1 MLLTLDQLAII
12 AIILVLSSGILVG
25 LFRSLRARLK
35 ASEKSRQEFFD
46 MVRQKDIQYSR
57 ILHDKQKRSGFYSN
71 LIDKLPFRTS
81 EMISQE
87 DTRKLARV
95 LVNTVMDLFDPTE
108 VVFFTAIPEKKQ
120 LILTDGF
127 STKASRFG
135 KHYDYGKGRPGVV
148 AQKGITMTTMDFL
161 SESTMVKRRIREY
174 QSSECQM
181 DIFSPLIKD
190 GRLQGI
196 IGMKRIGQ
204 DITIDEK
211 RVFRMVADMA
221 ANAFA
226 FNYLLANYKKMAH
239 RDGLT
244 GLVNRKSFMTMF
256 SHQLMQASIGND
268 ELSVFM
274 FDLDNFKVYN
284 DRNGHLEGDN
294 LLKMLSRIIQENIR
308 THDVASRYGGEEFII
323 LFPGL
328 SRKKAYRVSE
338 FLRKKIE
345 NHPFPHREG
354 QPLGMVSISGGVAS
368 FPEDGNTVH
377 DLISTAD
384 QKLYRAKNKGRNR
397 IMLTTM

>member
-1 MLLTLDQLAII
+1 MLLTLGQLTAI
-12 AIILVLSSGILVG
+12 AFILVLFSGILII

-35 ASEKSRQEFFD
+35 IAEKSRQELFD
-46 MVRQKDIQYSR
+46 MVRQKDVQYSR
-57 ILHDKQKRSGFYSN
+57 ILQDKQKRSGFYSN

-81 EMISQE
+81 EMISHE

-95 LVNTVMDLFDPTE
+95 LVDTVIDLFDPTE
-108 VVFFTAIPEKKQ
+108 VVFFTAMPEKKQ
-120 LILTDGF
+120 LVLTDGF
-127 STKASRFG
+127 STKTSKFG
-135 KHYDYGKGRPGVV
+135 KRYDYGKGRPGVV

-161 SESTMVKRRIREY
+161 SESTLVKRRIREY

-204 DITIDEK
+204 DVTIDEK

-226 FNYLLANYKKMAH
+226 FTYLLANYKKMAH

-244 GLVNRKSFMTMF
+244 GLVNRKAFMTIF
-256 SHQLMQASIGND
+256 SHQLMQASIGSD

-294 LLKMLSRIIQENIR
+294 LLKMISKMIQENIR
-308 THDVASRYGGEEFII
+308 THDVGARYGGEEFII

-328 SRKKAYRVSE
+328 SRKRAYRVSE

-368 FPEDGNTVH
+368 FPEDGDTVRE
-377 DLISTAD
+377 LISVAD
-384 QKLYRAKNKGRNR
+384 QRLYRAKNKGRNR
-397 IMLTTM
+397 VLISMQ

>member
-1 MLLTLDQLAII
+1 MQFSLDQIAVAAIL
-12 AIILVLSSGILVG
+12 LVLFSSIIIGLV
-25 LFRSLRARLK
+25 RSLRRRLRD
-35 ASEKSRQEFFD
+35 SEKNRQELFD

-57 ILHDKQKRSGFYSN
+57 ILQDKHKRSGFYDN

-81 EMISQE
+81 EMISQG
-87 DTRKLARV
+87 DPRRLARV
-95 LVNTVMDLFDPTE
+95 LVDSIVDLFDPTQ
-108 VVFFTAIPEKKQ
+108 VVFFTAIPEEKQ
-120 LILTDGF
+120 LVLTDGF
-127 STKASRFG
+127 STESSKFG
-135 KHYDYGKGRPGVV
+135 KRYDFGKGRPGVV
-148 AQKGITMTTMDFL
+148 ALKGITMTTLDFL
-161 SESTMVKRRIREY
+161 KESTMVKRRIREY

-181 DIFSPLIKD
+181 DILSPLIKD
-190 GRLQGI
+190 GRLLGVV
-196 IGMKRIGQ
+196 GMKRIGE
-204 DITIDEK
+204 DITNNEK

-226 FNYLLANYKKMAH
+226 FSYLLARYKKMAH

-256 SHQLMQASIGND
+256 SHQLMQASVGNE

-284 DRNGHLEGDN
+284 DRNGHLEGDE
-294 LLKMLSRIIQENIR
+294 LLKMISRMIQDNIR
-308 THDVASRYGGEEFII
+308 THDVAARYGGEEFII

-328 SRKKAYRVSE
+328 SRKRAFRVSE

-368 FPEDGNTVH
+368 FPEDGDTVH
-377 DLISTAD
+377 DLISAAD
-384 QKLYRAKNKGRNR
+384 QRLYRAKNKGRNR
-397 IMLTTM
+397 IMLSTM